1 MTDTNEKSTGVDIDR
16 VIVIKEPGEEEYS
29 VSDSELTFNM
39 KIMEDG
45 SLAVTGGKIVTEYF
59 IQNSTLEVVKTWRY
73 ELHNV
78 LLNSIDVDA
87 AKNTLTYS
95 FTLEDPGDF
104 LEYTSLQEDE
114 DGESESAEAE
124 S

>member
-1 MTDTNEKSTGVDIDR
+1 MTDTNEENKNLDIDK

-29 VSDSELTFNM
+29 VSDSALTFNL
-39 KIMEDG
+39 KILEDG
-45 SLAVTGGKIVTEYF
+45 SLAVTDGKIVTPYF
-59 IQNSTLEVVKTWRY
+59 IQNSTLEMVKTWRY

-78 LLNSIDVDA
+78 VLDEIAVDA
-87 AKNTLTYS
+87 AKNTLAYS

-114 DGESESAEAE
+114 KGEADG
-124 S
+124 

>member
-1 MTDTNEKSTGVDIDR
+1 MADTEEKRQDIDIDR
-16 VIVIKEPGEEEYS
+16 VIVIKESGEEEYS
-29 VSDSELTFNM
+29 ISDSTLSFSL
-39 KIMEDG
+39 KIMDDG
-45 SLAVTGGKIVTEYF
+45 SLAVTGGKLVTAYF
-59 IQNSTLEVVKTWRY
+59 IQNSVLEMVKTWRY

-78 LLNSIDVDA
+78 VLDGIEVDA

-104 LEYTSLQEDE
+104 LEYTSLQEAE
-114 DGESESAEAE
+114 GEPEAE